1 MSDFI
6 YGVLVLGGAVAL
18 GMMLAHLVLDW
29 WEDQQ

>member
-6 YGVLVLGGAVAL
+6 YTVVILGGSATL

-29 WEDQQ
+29 WEDQ